1 MSIEEQYQNTLDY
14 LFSFVDYSLTKQLV
28 YSPEKFNLDRMTR
41 LLDLMGNPQK
51 AYPIVHVTGTKG
63 KGSVASLCSS
73 VLKESGF
80 KVGLYTSPH
89 LIDYNERIQVN
100 LLPIPHADMVTLVDR
115 LMPMIDRVKEI
126 TTFEIST
133 AMAFQYFKDQHV
145 DYAVIEVGLG
155 GRLDATNVVDPV
167 LSVITTISYDHQ
179 AILGNSIA
187 EIAAEKAGIIK
198 PGKPV
203 VLASQTSEAL
213 QVLLKKAEENGSMV
227 TLVGKDMLYTA
238 IRHDLDSQ
246 SLFVWSIDDQEKMNR
261 FIEGD
266 PGNKWKPNQF
276 TIPLLGAHQL
286 ENATTAYSALKIL
299 QKQDPKI
306 TDIAIVLGFKNVS
319 WPCRFEV
326 ISKKPLIILDSA
338 HNRDSAIKLRLTL
351 DDYLPGNDVL
361 LIFGASEDKDVRGML
376 VDLLPRVS
384 QVIATQSIHPR
395 ALDAGVIVDFAHLMG
410 KKVKAILPLEDAFQ
424 EAFRLANG
432 ERAILVAGS
441 IFIAA
446 AVKELW
452 INQQGNL
459 QTNRNR

>member
-1 MSIEEQYQNTLDY
+1 
-14 LFSFVDYSLTKQLV
+14 
-28 YSPEKFNLDRMTR
+28 
-41 LLDLMGNPQK
+41 
-51 AYPIVHVTGTKG
+51 
-63 KGSVASLCSS
+63 
-73 VLKESGF
+73 
-80 KVGLYTSPH
+80 
-89 LIDYNERIQVN
+89 
-100 LLPIPHADMVTLVDR
+100 
-115 LMPMIDRVKEI
+115 
-126 TTFEIST
+126 
-133 AMAFQYFKDQHV
+133 V

-187 EIAAEKAGIIK
+187 EIASEKAGIIK

-203 VLASQTSEAL
+203 VLASQTNEAL
-213 QVLLKKAEENGSMV
+213 QVLLQKAVETGSSV
-227 TLVGKDMLYTA
+227 TLVGRDMLYVA
-238 IRHDLDSQ
+238 LAHDLDTQ
-246 SLFVWSIDDQEKMNR
+246 SMYIWSLADQQKMNK

-266 PGNKWKPNQF
+266 PENKWEPRQF

-286 ENATTAYSALKIL
+286 ENATTAYSALKLL
-299 QKQDPKI
+299 QEQDRKI
-306 TDIAIVLGFKNVS
+306 TDEAIVAGFKNVY

-326 ISKKPLIILDSA
+326 ISKHPMIILDSA

-351 DDYLPGNDVL
+351 DEYFPGNDVI

-376 VDLLPRVS
+376 VDLMPRVH

-395 ALDAGVIVDFAHLMG
+395 ALEAGVIVDFAHLMG
-410 KKVKAILPLEDAFQ
+410 KKAKAVLPLEDAFK
-424 EAFRLANG
+424 EAVKLANG
-432 ERAILVAGS
+432 ERAVLVAGS

-459 QTNRNR
+459 TTNRNR

>member
-1 MSIEEQYQNTLDY
+1 MTIEEQYQNTLDY

-63 KGSVASLCSS
+63 KGSVASFCSS
-73 VLKESGF
+73 VLKESGY

-100 LLPIPHADMVTLVDR
+100 QLPIPHADMVTLVDR
-115 LMPMIDRVKEI
+115 LKPMIDQVKEI

-133 AMAFQYFKDQHV
+133 ALAFQYFKDQHV

-155 GRLDATNVVDPV
+155 GRLDATNVVDPI

-203 VLASQTSEAL
+203 VLASQTGEAL
-213 QVLLKKAEENGSMV
+213 QVLLKKADENVSTV
-227 TLVGKDMLYTA
+227 TLIGKDILYAA
-238 IRHDLDSQ
+238 IEHDLDSQ
-246 SLFVWSIDDQEKMNR
+246 SLYIWSIDDQDKMNK

-266 PGNKWKPNQF
+266 PVNKWKPEQF

-286 ENATTAYSALKIL
+286 ENATTAYSTLKIL

-306 TDIAIVLGFKNVS
+306 TNEAIVLGFKNVT

-351 DDYLPGNDVL
+351 DDYLPGNDVI

-384 QVIATQSIHPR
+384 HVIATQSIHPR
-395 ALDAGVIVDFAHLMG
+395 ALEAGVIVDLAHLMG
-410 KKVKAILPLEDAFQ
+410 KKAKAVLPLEDAFK
-424 EAFRLANG
+424 EAVKLANG
-432 ERAILVAGS
+432 ERVVLVAGS
-441 IFIAA
+441 IFITA

-459 QTNRNR
+459 

>member
-1 MSIEEQYQNTLDY
+1 
-14 LFSFVDYSLTKQLV
+14 
-28 YSPEKFNLDRMTR
+28 
-41 LLDLMGNPQK
+41 
-51 AYPIVHVTGTKG
+51 
-63 KGSVASLCSS
+63 
-73 VLKESGF
+73 
-80 KVGLYTSPH
+80 
-89 LIDYNERIQVN
+89 
-100 LLPIPHADMVTLVDR
+100 
-115 LMPMIDRVKEI
+115 
-126 TTFEIST
+126 
-133 AMAFQYFKDQHV
+133 
-145 DYAVIEVGLG
+145 
-155 GRLDATNVVDPV
+155 VVDPI

-203 VLASQTSEAL
+203 VLASQTGEAL
-213 QVLLKKAEENGSMV
+213 QVLLKKANENGSTV
-227 TLVGKDMLYTA
+227 TLVGKDMLYAA
-238 IRHDLDSQ
+238 IEHDLDYQ
-246 SLFVWSIDDQEKMNR
+246 SLFIWSIDDQEKMNK

-266 PGNKWKPNQF
+266 PVNKWKPKHF

-299 QKQDPKI
+299 QKRDPKI
-306 TDIAIVLGFKNVS
+306 TDEAIVLGFKNVV

-351 DDYLPGNDVL
+351 DDYLPGNDVI

-395 ALDAGVIVDFAHLMG
+395 ALDAGVIVEFAHLMG
-410 KKVKAILPLEDAFQ
+410 KKAKAILPLEDAFK
-424 EAFRLANG
+424 EAEKMANG
-432 ERAILVAGS
+432 ERTILAAGS

-452 INQQGNL
+452 TNQQGNL

>member
-1 MSIEEQYQNTLDY
+1 MTIEEQYQNTLDY

-51 AYPIVHVTGTKG
+51 AYPIIHVTGTKG

-73 VLKESGF
+73 VLKESGY

-100 LLPIPHADMVTLVDR
+100 LMPIPHADMVTLVDR
-115 LMPMIDRVKEI
+115 LMPMIDQVKEI

-133 AMAFQYFKDQHV
+133 ALAFQYFKDQSV

-155 GRLDATNVVDPV
+155 GRLDATNVVDPI

-198 PGKPV
+198 TGKPV
-203 VLASQTSEAL
+203 VFASQTNEAL
-213 QVLLKKAEENGSMV
+213 QVLLQKAYETGSAV
-227 TLVGKDMLYTA
+227 TLVGRDKLYVA
-238 IRHDLDSQ
+238 VEHDLDSQ
-246 SLFVWSIDDQEKMNR
+246 SLYIWSIEDQGNMNK

-266 PGNKWKPNQF
+266 PENKWKPKQF

-286 ENATTAYSALKIL
+286 ENATTAYSVLKIL

-306 TDIAIVLGFKNVS
+306 TDESIVEGFKNVS
-319 WPCRFEV
+319 WSCRFEV

-351 DDYLPGNDVL
+351 DDYLPGNDVI

-376 VDLLPRVS
+376 VDLMPRVH

-395 ALDAGVIVDFAHLMG
+395 ALEAGVIVDFVHMMG
-410 KKVKAILPLEDAFQ
+410 KKAKAILPLDDAFT
-424 EAFRLANG
+424 EAVKLANG

-452 INQQGNL
+452 MNQQGNL